1 MIPIVIHVSDEQAHR
16 LTQHAFDTGYQTV
29 EEYLQALIEADLQ
42 DAANEQPDGVQ
53 ASLARGFDD
62 ALSGRTLSEDDFWHR
77 LHSGPKIQA
86 AHHRDRHA

>member
-16 LTQHAFDTGYQTV
+16 LTEHAHNAGYETV
-29 EEYLQALIEADLQ
+29 EAYLRALVEADMQ
-42 DAANEQPDGVQ
+42 DTSDEHPDAVR

-77 LHSGPKIQA
+77 LHSDA
-86 AHHRDRHA
+86 D